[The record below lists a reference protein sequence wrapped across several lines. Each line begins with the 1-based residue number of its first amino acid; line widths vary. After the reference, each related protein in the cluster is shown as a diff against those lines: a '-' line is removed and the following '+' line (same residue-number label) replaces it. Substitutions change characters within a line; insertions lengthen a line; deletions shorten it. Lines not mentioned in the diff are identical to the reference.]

1 MDKKRAAAEA
11 AGLDPKYDGT
21 WRDADPAEIQ
31 RRVDNGDPYT
41 VRFKV
46 PASKV
51 VFIDDI
57 VRGRVTWDAEAMLG
71 DFIILRSNGM
81 PVYNF
86 CVAVDDA
93 LMRITHVIR
102 AEEHLTNTL
111 RQGLILNALGFPMPE
126 YAHCSLILGED
137 RSKLSKRHGATSVD
151 QFRRQV
157 LLTLMSSTAPA
168 HVSISSFFPPGFS
181 S

>member
-1 MDKKRAAAEA
+1 MLICA
-11 AGLDPKYDGT
+11 
-21 WRDADPAEIQ
+21 WPA
-31 RRVDNGDPYT
+31 V
-41 VRFKV
+41 
-46 PASKV
+46 
-51 VFIDDI
+51 
-57 VRGRVTWDAEAMLG
+57 
-71 DFIILRSNGM
+71 ILRSSGV

-111 RQGLILNALGFPMPE
+111 RQGLVLDALGFPMPE

-151 QFRRQV
+151 QFRQQARCA
-157 LLTLMSSTAPA
+157 MP
-168 HVSISSFFPPGFS
+168 
-181 S
+181 